1 MLIILST
8 GSYLENLFL
17 HRLPFFPDNI
27 KISLF
32 IIMFCTIATV
42 EIYLYVF
49 LKKAKMKRDKYL
61 DAKWKEKISNM
72 LSNIIIYGDEDDG
85 LEKVVNHF
93 LPRFKKLPLNN
104 KRVREILIEE
114 IRIYHANFTGFTAD
128 VLKELF
134 VRLKLY
140 KYTLKKLKSR
150 LWEVQVEGVREVAQF
165 WLYQYDSLVFALTD
179 HEHEIVRMEAQ
190 TAYVRLNKEH
200 PFKFLDHMR
209 GRILP
214 WHQLILFEII
224 TKAQHVK
231 IPSFSKWLNYDND
244 SIIIFCLKLIS
255 HYQQLDAIGELIRL
269 LKHPNEEIRRMSVW
283 VIGKL
288 EAEFV
293 EEELLHI
300 YHQETLK
307 VKVEILTTIGRIS
320 SGNYFDFLKGCL
332 DSDLFEVRMAAM
344 KAILGHGKKG
354 KIMLEELLDR
364 VSIPNQGIISHVLD
378 TRI

>member
-1 MLIILST
+1 MFIILST
-8 GSYLENLFL
+8 GAYLENLFF

-27 KISLF
+27 RISLF
-32 IIMFCTIATV
+32 IIMFCLIATI

-49 LKKAKMKRDKYL
+49 LKKAKMKREKYL
-61 DAKWKEKISNM
+61 QAKWKQKVSNM

-85 LEKVVNHF
+85 LEKVVDHF

-104 KRVREILIEE
+104 HRVREILIDE
-114 IRIYHANFTGFTAD
+114 IRVYHANFTGFTAD

-140 KYTLKKLKSR
+140 KYTQKKLKSR
-150 LWEVQVEGVREVAQF
+150 LWEVQIEGIREVAQF
-165 WLYQYDSLVFALTD
+165 WLYDYDSLVFALTD

-224 TKAQHVK
+224 TKAQQVK
-231 IPSFSKWLNYDND
+231 IPSFSKWLNSSND

-269 LKHPNEEIRRMSVW
+269 LKHPSEEIRKMSVM
-283 VIGKL
+283 VLGKL

-307 VKVEILTTIGRIS
+307 VKVEILTSIGRIS
-320 SGNYFDFLKGCL
+320 SGNYLDFLKDCL
-332 DSDLFEVRMAAM
+332 DADFFEIRMTAM
-344 KAILGHGKKG
+344 KAILGHGRKG
-354 KIMLEELLDR
+354 KLMLEGLQEK
-364 VSIPNQGIISHVLD
+364 VSYHQREIISHVLD

>member
-1 MLIILST
+1 M
-8 GSYLENLFL
+8 
-17 HRLPFFPDNI
+17 
-27 KISLF
+27 
-32 IIMFCTIATV
+32 
-42 EIYLYVF
+42 
-49 LKKAKMKRDKYL
+49 
-61 DAKWKEKISNM
+61 
-72 LSNIIIYGDEDDG
+72 
-85 LEKVVNHF
+85 
-93 LPRFKKLPLNN
+93 
-104 KRVREILIEE
+104 
-114 IRIYHANFTGFTAD
+114 
-128 VLKELF
+128 
-134 VRLKLY
+134 
-140 KYTLKKLKSR
+140 
-150 LWEVQVEGVREVAQF
+150 
-165 WLYQYDSLVFALTD
+165 VFALTD

-190 TAYVRLNKEH
+190 TAYVRLNKEY

-231 IPSFSKWLNYDND
+231 IPSFSTWLSSAND
-244 SIIIFCLKLIS
+244 SIIVFCLKLIS

-269 LKHPNEEIRRMSVW
+269 LKHPSEEIRKMSVM

-307 VKVEILTTIGRIS
+307 VKVEILTSIGRIS

-332 DSDLFEVRMAAM
+332 DADFFEIRMAAM
-344 KAILGHGKKG
+344 KAILGHGRKG
-354 KIMLEELLDR
+354 KLMLEELQER
-364 VSIPNQGIISHVLD
+364 VSHQNREIITHVLD

>member
-1 MLIILST
+1 MFIILSS
-8 GSYLENLFL
+8 GAYLENLFFQ
-17 HRLPFFPDNI
+17 RLPFFPDTI
-27 KISLF
+27 RISLF
-32 IIMFCTIATV
+32 IIMFCIIATL

-49 LKKAKMKRDKYL
+49 IKKAKMKRDHYL
-61 DAKWKEKISNM
+61 DTKWKEKISIM

-85 LEKVVNHF
+85 LENVINHF
-93 LPRFKKLPLNN
+93 LARFKKLPLNN
-104 KRVREILIEE
+104 KRVRQILVEE
-114 IRIYHANFTGFTAD
+114 IRVYHTNFTGFTAD

-134 VRLKLY
+134 VKLKLY

-150 LWEVQVEGVREVAQF
+150 YWEVQVEGIREVAQF
-165 WLYQYDSLVFALTD
+165 WLYDYDNLVFALTD

-200 PFKFLDHMR
+200 PFRFLDHMR

-231 IPSFSKWLNYDND
+231 IPSFSRWLNSAND

-255 HYQQLDAIGELIRL
+255 HYQQLDAIGDLIRL
-269 LKHPNEEIRRMSVW
+269 LKHTNEEIRRMSVR

-288 EAEFV
+288 EAEFI
-293 EEELLHI
+293 EEELLAI

-307 VKVEILTTIGRIS
+307 VKVEILTSIGKIS
-320 SGNYFDFLKGCL
+320 SGNYYDFLKECL
-332 DSDLFEVRMAAM
+332 DTEFFEIRMAAM
-344 KAILGHGKKG
+344 KAILGHGRKG
-354 KIMLEELLDR
+354 KLMLEELRDIASQENR
-364 VSIPNQGIISHVLD
+364 EIITHVLD

>member
-1 MLIILST
+1 
-8 GSYLENLFL
+8 
-17 HRLPFFPDNI
+17 
-27 KISLF
+27 
-32 IIMFCTIATV
+32 
-42 EIYLYVF
+42 
-49 LKKAKMKRDKYL
+49 MKREKYL
-61 DAKWKEKISNM
+61 QAKWKQKVSNM

-85 LEKVVNHF
+85 LEKVVDHF

-104 KRVREILIEE
+104 HRVREILIDE
-114 IRIYHANFTGFTAD
+114 IRVYHANFTGFTAD

-150 LWEVQVEGVREVAQF
+150 LWEVQIEGIREVAQF
-165 WLYQYDSLVFALTD
+165 WLYDYDSLVFALTD

-224 TKAQHVK
+224 TKAQQVK
-231 IPSFSKWLNYDND
+231 IPSFSKWLNSSND

-269 LKHPNEEIRRMSVW
+269 LKHPSEEIRKMSVM
-283 VIGKL
+283 VLGKL

-307 VKVEILTTIGRIS
+307 VKVEILTSIGRIS
-320 SGNYFDFLKGCL
+320 SGNYLDFLKDCL
-332 DSDLFEVRMAAM
+332 DADFFEIRMTAM
-344 KAILGHGKKG
+344 KAILGHGRKG
-354 KIMLEELLDR
+354 KLMLEGLQEK
-364 VSIPNQGIISHVLD
+364 VSYHQREIISHVLD